1 MKKKLFSLLG
11 VMVTMVA
18 IVTSVYVNNNTN
30 KNNEIFNANVEA
42 LADVEETVTKD
53 CEELENL
60 CLYRCRY
67 DDCGV
72 LLEKEGVAGPIK
84 NIPKKCPKCGREQ

>member
-11 VMVTMVA
+11 LMVTMVA

-42 LADVEETVTKD
+42 LADDENVSERDCHTAIQGIPATYVVYCETCSIIPGAPID
-53 CEELENL
+53 PNIIS
-60 CLYRCRY
+60 RCK
-67 DDCGV
+67 V
-72 LLEKEGVAGPIK
+72 K
-84 NIPKKCPKCGREQ
+84 